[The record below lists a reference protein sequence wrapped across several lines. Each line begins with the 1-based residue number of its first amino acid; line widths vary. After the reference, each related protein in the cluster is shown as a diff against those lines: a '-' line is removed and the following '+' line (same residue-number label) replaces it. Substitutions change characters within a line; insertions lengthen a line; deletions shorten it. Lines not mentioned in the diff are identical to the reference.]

1 MKRFA
6 TGLACVALAVF
17 VFGSADPAAHAET
30 RRIDVSVEAADV
42 NIFSYAY
49 YFDKRKMQVDYL
61 KKIKVEVLVGGKKV
75 KEAVLNNYYTSRE
88 IVTTTDKQGD
98 IKIRLDFDWR
108 DNSGPAKKEY
118 AYTGP
123 GQKIVLECAGVEQ
136 LLPGFRYKQL
146 MDPYTK

>member
-6 TGLACVALAVF
+6 KVLACLALAAFLLGLAA
-17 VFGSADPAAHAET
+17 PAAYAET
-30 RRIDVSVEAADV
+30 RRIDVTVAAADV

-49 YFDKRKMQVDYL
+49 YFDNHKMQVDYL
-61 KKIKVEVLVGGKKV
+61 KKIKVEVLVGGSKV
-75 KEAVLNNYYTSRE
+75 KEAVLDNYYFSRDL
-88 IVTTTDKQGD
+88 VLTTEKQGD

-108 DNSGPAKKEY
+108 DNFGPSRKEY

-123 GQKIVLECAGVEQ
+123 GQKIVLECAGIEQ
-136 LLPGFRYKQL
+136 VLPNFKYKQL